1 MDEENHRYNFQT
13 LSEYKIDNHMKL
25 THKPERGWDSGHNI
39 LPDFHLQIIVSSIN
53 VANEKRS
60 TEQSRSNDG
69 DVHHHLQENE
79 AVMADHLIHNL
90 VYDS

>member
-39 LPDFHLQIIVSSIN
+39 LPFLCIQTHSILAEQ
-53 VANEKRS
+53 VNEKQS
-60 TEQSRSNDG
+60 TEPLRSHTG
-69 DVHHHLQENE
+69 DVHHHLQKNE
-79 AVMADHLIHNL
+79 DVMAFH
-90 VYDS
+90 